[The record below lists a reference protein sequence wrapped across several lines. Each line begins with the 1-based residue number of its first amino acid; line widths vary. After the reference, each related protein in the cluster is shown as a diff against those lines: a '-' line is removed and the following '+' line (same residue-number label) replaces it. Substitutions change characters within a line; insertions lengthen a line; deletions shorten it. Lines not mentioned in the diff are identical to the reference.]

1 MQGSAPHDDT
11 SNKVQE
17 TEGSN
22 LKKPEADL
30 TTDASDPHALAS
42 TLAAIAFTRPLTLQR
57 TLDPK
62 AMIFIEDHCINGNPV
77 LPTVCAIQWMREAAF
92 DVLKQPVKVQSYKL
106 LKGIIFDTAV
116 LQNGVLESAAPITLE
131 LELAPMALTDK
142 AAKDTD
148 EGLSGQ
154 FNALISFEG
163 RPQYQAI
170 LVVDDAVDDAASDNL
185 ATNSK
190 ATAFDAQSLA
200 GLSAITTAS
209 SLYSDGTLFHGPR
222 LQGIE
227 SVLKFDDASLIAK
240 VSLPHVALADCGD
253 FVPNLAPKGSQ
264 AFAEDLLLQAMLV
277 WAKLK
282 YGAASLPSSI
292 GEFISHAPFA
302 FGDKGYL
309 VLEVV
314 KHSGRALEANIT
326 LYHQDGRLSCE
337 MNNAKVT
344 ISKNLNGAFL
354 ANKVANKSIE
364 SVEAK
369 VE

>member
-1 MQGSAPHDDT
+1 
-11 SNKVQE
+11 
-17 TEGSN
+17 
-22 LKKPEADL
+22 
-30 TTDASDPHALAS
+30 
-42 TLAAIAFTRPLTLQR
+42 
-57 TLDPK
+57 
-62 AMIFIEDHCINGNPV
+62 MIFIEDHCINGNPV

-106 LKGIIFDTAV
+106 LKGIIFDAV
-116 LQNGVLESAAPITLE
+116 MLENGALENGAPITLE
-131 LELAPMALTDK
+131 LELAPIALTDK
-142 AAKDTD
+142 AAKGAD
-148 EGLSGQ
+148 ECLSGQ
-154 FNALISFEG
+154 FSALISFEG
-163 RPQYQAI
+163 RPQYQPI
-170 LVVDDAVDDAASDNL
+170 LAVDDTTSGFN
-185 ATNSK
+185 K

-209 SLYSDGTLFHGPR
+209 RLYSDGTLFHGPR

-227 SVLKFDDASLIAK
+227 SVLKFDDASLVAK
-240 VSLPHVALADCGD
+240 VSLPHVELADCGT
-253 FVPNLAPKGSQ
+253 FVPNLTPKGSQ

-277 WAKLK
+277 WARLK

-314 KHSGRALEANIT
+314 KHSGRALEANIA

-364 SVEAK
+364 SMEAK